1 MLYLAGY
8 IEQVGTGTNDVIDR
22 CVEIGLRKPEFRQDE
37 NFTVVMWRKEVDEKN
52 NEGVNGELNCTLN
65 GTLNGTLNEKQNRV
79 LDFIAASPGVQAQ
92 VIIDKLAIPR
102 DTLNKILKVLTDR
115 ELIERR
121 GSKKTGGYYIKK

>member
-22 CVEIGLRKPEFRQDE
+22 CVELGLRKPEFHQDD

-52 NEGVNGELNCTLN
+52 NEGVNGELNGELNDSQKETLVFIKEHE
-65 GTLNGTLNEKQNRV
+65 GCRATMIAETKEISFSTIDKHIRV
-79 LDFIAASPGVQAQ
+79 L
-92 VIIDKLAIPR
+92 
-102 DTLNKILKVLTDR
+102 LKTGA
-115 ELIERR
+115 IERR